1 MDFMSF
7 INMVVIGLFLIL
19 LGLVGLKILFKLGRT
34 ILGIVFNMLMGFI
47 FLYIANLLPFI
58 NIPINIITVIVAGFG
73 GILGVGLLVFAQVI
87 GFF

>member
-1 MDFMSF
+1 MDIMSF

-47 FLYIANLLPFI
+47 VLYIANLLPFI